1 MTKTRLSVPGSN
13 VPFVCSW
20 SGGKDSCLALYR
32 AVIAGAEPQSL
43 LSMLRE
49 DGQRSRSHGLP
60 CEILQAQA
68 DSLGIPLVTKT
79 ASWPDYESVFI
90 AALKELQASG
100 VEAGVFGDIDIDDHR
115 LWEEKVCAAAGIEAY
130 LPLWKGSRLAL
141 LGEFLMLG
149 FEATLVAVNGDKLD
163 KAYLG
168 RVIDPELVQ
177 EFASLG
183 IDPSGEVGEYH
194 TVVTNGPIF
203 SEPVQLGMGERV
215 LHDGYWFLDVRVEC
229 KA

>member
-1 MTKTRLSVPGSN
+1 MTRTTLSTPGPGVS
-13 VPFVCSW
+13 FVCSW

-32 AVIAGAEPQSL
+32 AVTAGAEPRML

-49 DGQRSRSHGLP
+49 DGVRSRSHGLS
-60 CEILQAQA
+60 CEVLRAQA

-79 ASWPDYESVFI
+79 APWSDYESVFI
-90 AALKELQASG
+90 AALQGLKATG
-100 VEAGVFGDIDIDDHR
+100 IEAGVFGDIDIEEHR
-115 LWEEKVCAAAGIEAY
+115 LWEEKVCGAVGIEAY

-149 FEATLVAVNGDKLD
+149 FEATIVVVNSEKLD
-163 KAYLG
+163 QAYLG
-168 RVIDPELVQ
+168 RVVDLDLVC

-183 IDPSGEVGEYH
+183 IDPSGEEGEYH

-203 SEPVQLGMGERV
+203 SEPVWLETGEQM
-215 LHDGYWFLDVRVEC
+215 LHEGYWFLDVMIRG
-229 KA
+229 A